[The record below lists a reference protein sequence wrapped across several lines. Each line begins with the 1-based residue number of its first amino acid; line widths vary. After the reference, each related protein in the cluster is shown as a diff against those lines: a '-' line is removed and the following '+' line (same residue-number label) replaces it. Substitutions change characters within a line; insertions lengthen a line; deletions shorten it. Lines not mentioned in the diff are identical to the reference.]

1 MNQPKPEQEPSMEEI
16 LASIRRIIS
25 EDGEEGDAEV
35 EATAAEAMPEPAE
48 APPPLEAVATED
60 DVLELPRSLPRNLRP
75 KQNQIQNRSPNQN
88 PTTTTLNL
96 NCKNP
101 PWTMPL
107 SIWRNR
113 PNRLRWRNHW
123 PRHPLK
129 TTHWSPTRQL

>member
-35 EATAAEAMPEPAE
+35 EAPAAEAVPEPAE

-60 DVLELPRSLPRNLRP
+60 DVLELTEVVAEEPAPEP
-75 KQNQIQNRSPNQN
+75 EPEPEPEKPSPS
-88 PTTTTLNL
+88 PTTTLNL